1 MVMKAKPNDS
11 GEFGKEVEELFA
23 SPAAEKESKKP
34 KFYDSDAIN
43 YDLFT
48 SRLPMLK
55 QMRGSK
61 RKLQSHVFSEIDDI
75 FQSIFEKNK
84 STFMTKGHVI
94 QHLVYIAG
102 RIGEQVY
109 LIRKDF
115 PRDPMSELLEKHE
128 SMYKFLDKV
137 DIAIEKT
144 RFYFEKKCKRVMSEE
159 HFNKEITALLDTF
172 PDKEQRKIV
181 AEQINDLLQND
192 EELRV
197 QQRLKKRRQRDEE
210 NNVINLPVYR

>member
-1 MVMKAKPNDS
+1 MKAKPNDS

-34 KFYDSDAIN
+34 KFYDSDVID
-43 YDLFT
+43 YELL
-48 SRLPMLK
+48 SIRLPMLK

-61 RKLQSHVFSEIDDI
+61 RKVQTHVFSEIDDV

-94 QHLVYIAG
+94 QHLLYLAG

-109 LIRKDF
+109 LVRKNF
-115 PRDPMSELLEKHE
+115 PRDEMSILLEKNE
-128 SMYKFLDKV
+128 PMFKFLDKLEV
-137 DIAIEKT
+137 AIEKV
-144 RFYFEKKCKRVMSEE
+144 RFYFEKKCLRIISEEVFNKRVNE
-159 HFNKEITALLDTF
+159 LLDTF
-172 PDKEQRKIV
+172 TNQKERKII
-181 AEQINDLLQND
+181 AEQVNDLLQND
-192 EELRV
+192 EELKV

-210 NNVINLPVYR
+210 NNVLTLQVFK